1 VDNEAEESTL
11 ALWTLLL
18 VNYCE
23 RQPLGRFVSYGYI
36 QGIIGFHPLKTREGR
51 AIMRQ
56 AIRSLVAAGFV
67 YLIESGQ
74 GIYLAF
80 YRRDGLEGLSC
91 QHQES

>member
-1 VDNEAEESTL
+1 
-11 ALWTLLL
+11 
-18 VNYCE
+18 
-23 RQPLGRFVSYGYI
+23 
-36 QGIIGFHPLKTREGR
+36 
-51 AIMRQ
+51 MRQ